1 MHAADPHDLQRFVDA
16 QASIWD
22 EVRAELAVGAK
33 RSHWM
38 WFVFPQLRGLGRS
51 GMARH
56 YGIAS
61 RDEAAAYLAHP
72 LLGARLREAV
82 ALILAVPGKSAHDI
96 FGSPDDLKLRSC
108 LTLFREVSNGDES
121 FTQALE
127 RFYGGRVDDATLEL
141 LRAS

>member
-1 MHAADPHDLQRFVDA
+1 MHSDDPHDLQRFVDA
-16 QASIWD
+16 QASVWD
-22 EVRAELAVGAK
+22 DVRVELTAGAK

-51 GMARH
+51 GTARH

-61 RDEAAAYLAHP
+61 PDEAAAYLAHP

-96 FGSPDDLKLRSC
+96 LGSPDDLKLRSC
-108 LTLFREVSNGDES
+108 LTLFREVSKGDES
-121 FTQALE
+121 FLRALE
-127 RFYGGRVDDATLEL
+127 RFYGGRADDATLEL